1 MWRQLTLWCC
11 ALAAVAQPVAIQT
24 GTILDGK
31 GGVLR
36 NQRIVVDGSRIASIG
51 EGQGAPVYDLRGL
64 TVMPGW
70 IDTHVHL
77 NWHFNAEHKYV
88 AGRDKP
94 DEGALY
100 TAENA
105 WLTLQGGFTTVQSV
119 GAAIDGPVRDRIHN
133 GSLPGPRILT
143 SLRQINERSGTP
155 EEIRELVR
163 RTKGEGAD
171 LIKIFA
177 TTGMGAGG
185 NQSMTDEQIQE
196 RSGTPEEIREL
207 VRRTKG
213 EGADLIKIFATTGMG
228 AGGNQSMTDEQI
240 QAACGEAKAQGLRV
254 LVHAIGAA
262 GAKAAILARCTSIE
276 HGSYVDDAALDL
288 MAQHGTYFDPNFLVI
303 HNYLDNRA
311 SFSFPEASFQSLEN
325 ALKPTADILRRA
337 RAHHVKVVF
346 GTDAVAGAHGR
357 NAEEFIY
364 RVRDAGEKA
373 MDAIVSAT
381 SMAAESLG
389 MGGKIGTVSA
399 GMEAD
404 LVAVEGNPLEDITA
418 VRRVR
423 FVMKGGKVYRN
434 VARVDS
440 GHWGSVVGRRVVQ
453 ARRHCGACCKIARGD
468 THVIRA
474 SLLTL
479 AAAFALWGQTSA
491 LVTSQKAA
499 YERLKTNLVKAA
511 EKMPEADYNFK
522 PTPEMQSFGERIAHI
537 AGQTGTCSGLTGE
550 RKPNPAQGKTSKA
563 DIVAALKASFE
574 ACDEIG
580 RAH

>member
-1 MWRQLTLWCC
+1 MPMRLITLVCWIFCMC
-11 ALAAVAQPVAIQT
+11 GLVRAQTAVLAT

-36 NQRIVVDGSRIASIG
+36 NQRITIDGSRIAAMAA
-51 EGQGAPVYDLRGL
+51 GQGSATYDLRGL

-77 NWHFNAEHKYV
+77 NWHYDANNKYV

-94 DEGALY
+94 EEAALF

-119 GAAIDGPVRDRIHN
+119 GAAIDGPVRDRIN
-133 GSLPGPRILT
+133 GGTLPGPRILT

-163 RTKGEGAD
+163 RTKTEGAD

-177 TTGMGAGG
+177 TTGMSAGG
-185 NQSMTDEQIQE
+185 NQSM
-196 RSGTPEEIREL
+196 S
-207 VRRTKG
+207 
-213 EGADLIKIFATTGMG
+213 
-228 AGGNQSMTDEQI
+228 DEQI

-262 GAKAAILARCTSIE
+262 GAKAAILAGCTAIE
-276 HGSYVDDAALDL
+276 HGSYVDDATLEV
-288 MAQHGTYFDPNFLVI
+288 MAQHGTFFDPNFLVL
-303 HNYLDNRA
+303 HNYLDNRS

-325 ALKPTADILRRA
+325 AIKPTGEILRRA

-357 NAEEFIY
+357 NAEEFVY
-364 RVRDAGEKA
+364 RVRDAGDKA

-389 MGGKIGTVSA
+389 MGTKIGTVA
-399 GMEAD
+399 PGFEAD
-404 LVAVEGNPLEDITA
+404 LVAVAGNPLEDITA
-418 VRRVR
+418 VRRVA

-434 VARVDS
+434 
-440 GHWGSVVGRRVVQ
+440 
-453 ARRHCGACCKIARGD
+453 
-468 THVIRA
+468 
-474 SLLTL
+474 L
-479 AAAFALWGQTSA
+479 
-491 LVTSQKAA
+491 
-499 YERLKTNLVKAA
+499 
-511 EKMPEADYNFK
+511 P
-522 PTPEMQSFGERIAHI
+522 
-537 AGQTGTCSGLTGE
+537 
-550 RKPNPAQGKTSKA
+550 
-563 DIVAALKASFE
+563 VAAVK
-574 ACDEIG
+574 
-580 RAH
+580 